1 MEITLEK
8 IELVKDRT
16 GVSYREAKSALEE
29 ANGSVVDAIIL
40 IEENMGTEDSADENL
55 YGNELFARL
64 KKTAEKGNMSRIIIK
79 KGDEVLVNLPLT
91 VGILGVVIA
100 PWGMILGLV
109 DAAGFNCNVEFVND
123 KGEVTDVNG
132 KVKAQYSR
140 AKSAGTE
147 TVDKIKDSELYN
159 DIRIKGQDKFED
171 LKDKG
176 LDKFDQVKS
185 NVNLSDLK
193 RKGSEILKK
202 RSKDDEF
209 DFSENDIADDVDGYY
224 DLDIENLGPD
234 QPGNVFV
241 DNEET
246 HKEDTEEK

>member
-109 DAAGFNCNVEFVND
+109 AAAGFNCNVKFVND

-147 TVDKIKDSELYN
+147 TVDKIKDSALY
-159 DIRIKGQDKFED
+159 
-171 LKDKG
+171 
-176 LDKFDQVKS
+176 KFDQVKS

>member
-109 DAAGFNCNVEFVND
+109 AAAGFNCNVEFVND

-147 TVDKIKDSELYN
+147 TVDKIN
-159 DIRIKGQDKFED
+159 Q
-171 LKDKG
+171 G